1 MGGGQLFNVN
11 SICGIKNLLF
21 VFGLNCW
28 IPTKHYYWWNAWWAV
43 ATINSFLFCY
53 FITPFV
59 KKMESFIKFGI
70 CVLIYGIFIVCT
82 KDNFIYFLSYHNL
95 TDAPYEFT
103 KTFPVYMLIYFMFG
117 MLLYFAIQD
126 RKEVFYVFAI
136 ILLGII
142 GRNQELRWTC
152 VYTVI
157 LALAVKSSAW
167 IKRDLLCEVV
177 KYISEISY
185 ALFLIHPVILY
196 FVNVFCNKLEI
207 NNMLKFGAMFVCSI
221 TAATIIHFKYEIK
234 VVAKIKRI
242 IDK

>member
-1 MGGGQLFNVN
+1 MYYLA
-11 SICGIKNLLF
+11 LL
-21 VFGLNCW
+21 L
-28 IPTKHYYWWNAWWAV
+28 
-43 ATINSFLFCY
+43 
-53 FITPFV
+53 
-59 KKMESFIKFGI
+59 
-70 CVLIYGIFIVCT
+70 
-82 KDNFIYFLSYHNL
+82 D
-95 TDAPYEFT
+95 
-103 KTFPVYMLIYFMFG
+103 
-117 MLLYFAIQD
+117 YFAIQD

-136 ILLGII
+136 TLLGII

-152 VYTVI
+152 IYTVI

-196 FVNVFCNKLEI
+196 FVNVICNKLEI

-221 TAATIIHFKYEIK
+221 TAAIIIHFRYEVKI
-234 VVAKIKRI
+234 VAKIKRI